1 MALRTLLITL
11 TAAALLTACAGAS
24 ATSATSATP
33 AGQPVSTALSNN
45 PALVPYEG
53 RTPSEIYEMV
63 RDTTRASGTVH
74 VRMESKNADA
84 TLTANMRIGTDGT
97 AKGWVAPIDGQKVQL
112 LRVGDRAWFK
122 ADAAF
127 LEARGLNRVAPDGD
141 WTPVTRKG
149 QMTSYLTY
157 TEMSF
162 YTDDLLGLP
171 DGEVFGMRQVDGRKL
186 EGQLSVGLQPQSGS
200 VKVFASA
207 DGSGALVG
215 YQKDEI
221 TYVFSDWDKPFKIQ
235 APS

>member
-11 TAAALLTACAGAS
+11 TAAVLLTACAGAS
-24 ATSATSATP
+24 ATP
-33 AGQPVSTALSNN
+33 AGQPASTALSNS

-63 RDTTRASGTVH
+63 RDTTRESGTVH

-84 TLTANMRIGTDGT
+84 TLTANMRIGADGT
-97 AKGWVAPIDGQKVQL
+97 AKGWVAPMDGQKVQL

-122 ADAAF
+122 ANAAF
-127 LEARGLNRVAPDGD
+127 LDARGLNRVAPDGD
-141 WTPVTRKG
+141 WTPVTKKG

-157 TEMSF
+157 TEMPF
-162 YTDDLLGLP
+162 YTDDLLDLP
-171 DGEVFGMRQVDGRKL
+171 DSEIFGMRQVDGRKL

-200 VKVFASA
+200 VKVYASA

-221 TYVFSDWDKPFKIQ
+221 TYAFSDWDKPFKIQ